1 MLKKVNRLAKA
12 KDIQKAFARGRTFF
26 GPFFNIKY
34 AFASPAPRFTV
45 VVSTKV
51 FKKAVSRNRLKRI
64 VREYIRRNLPKFKSG
79 DYVIAFKPKAASVPE
94 KVVME
99 NFIETVRKMKQ

>member
-12 KDIQKAFARGRTFF
+12 KDIQKAFARGRNFF
-26 GPFFNIKY
+26 SPFFNIKY
-34 AFASPAPRFTV
+34 ISGSGSPRFTV

-64 VREYIRRNLPKFKSG
+64 VREYVRRNLSLFKKG
-79 DYVIAFKPKAASVPE
+79 DYVISFKPKAAGASE
-94 KVVME
+94 KNIMDTFIQTVMK
-99 NFIETVRKMKQ
+99 IK

>member
-1 MLKKVNRLAKA
+1 MLAKKNRLAKA

-26 GPFFNIKY
+26 SPFFNVKY
-34 AFASPAPRFTV
+34 VFSPNAPRFTV

-64 VREYIRRNLPKFKSG
+64 VREYVRKNLAKFKNG
-79 DYVIAFKPKAASVPE
+79 DYVISFKPKAATISE
-94 KVVME
+94 KIIMDS
-99 NFIETVRKMKQ
+99 FIEIVSKIR